1 MKAASFS
8 PSIQCARSMDTYVC
22 IYIYIYVERERENKR
37 EREIIYNNT
46 I

>member
-1 MKAASFS
+1 MYEGRKLLPVYPVRAVDGHL
-8 PSIQCARSMDTYVC
+8 CV
-22 IYIYIYVERERENKR
+22 YIYIYVERERENKR